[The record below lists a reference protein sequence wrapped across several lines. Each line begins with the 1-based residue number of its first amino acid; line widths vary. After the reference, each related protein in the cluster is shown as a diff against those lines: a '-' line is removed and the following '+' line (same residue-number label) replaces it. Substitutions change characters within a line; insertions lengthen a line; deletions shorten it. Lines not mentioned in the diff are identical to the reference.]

1 MRANSRTTQ
10 DAHAITQGRAGAGT
24 QWNRSSVVHQT
35 IQCSNASPCGEC
47 TGRSDYLCNGT
58 YAMKNSEISSATM
71 TTPYESM
78 KQQRLTW
85 GAALVVGFIL
95 IYYAGAPIIPV
106 IAGCL
111 LVPAI
116 SALRSWLRSKK

>member
-1 MRANSRTTQ
+1 MRNPEMSP
-10 DAHAITQGRAGAGT
+10 AI
-24 QWNRSSVVHQT
+24 
-35 IQCSNASPCGEC
+35 
-47 TGRSDYLCNGT
+47 
-58 YAMKNSEISSATM
+58 M
-71 TTPYESM
+71 TTPYEAM

-95 IYYAGAPIIPV
+95 IYYGGAPIIPV

-116 SALRSWLRSKK
+116 TALRSWFRSRK

>member
-1 MRANSRTTQ
+1 MR
-10 DAHAITQGRAGAGT
+10 
-24 QWNRSSVVHQT
+24 
-35 IQCSNASPCGEC
+35 
-47 TGRSDYLCNGT
+47 
-58 YAMKNSEISSATM
+58 NSEISLATM
-71 TTPYESM
+71 TTPYEAM

-95 IYYAGAPIIPV
+95 IYYGGAPVIPV

-116 SALRSWLRSKK
+116 SALRSWFRSKK